1 MDSENTIWSLI
12 GGKLNEELSEEEL
25 PRLEELIQDKQLL
38 ARMEVIHSGV
48 KEMKKVRRFDKNSS
62 WDQIVRHVRNTKR
75 RIQTMTVVGIAA
87 ALILTFILGT
97 VFDRFR
103 FETELPVQYAEIDV
117 TYGQTNHLVL
127 FDGTEVWLNSGTT
140 FRYPSRFN
148 LDERNVYV
156 EGEAFFNVTSNE
168 KLPFKVHTSQME
180 VEVLGTS
187 FNVSAY
193 PGDSVQSVVLVEGKV
208 QINDTDGYEI
218 GQLLPGQI
226 AFQRP
231 DQGLRVQEVST
242 PVYTNWKE
250 GILSFRE
257 EKLEDLAK
265 KMERW
270 YNIEISFE
278 NEKLKR
284 HAVTGTVLRDKP
296 IDQIIDILE
305 MIAPVRFEYIAMPD
319 KKSKLIITESGEG

>member
-48 KEMKKVRRFDKNSS
+48 KEMKQVRRFDKNSS

-168 KLPFKVHTSQME
+168 
-180 VEVLGTS
+180 
-187 FNVSAY
+187 
-193 PGDSVQSVVLVEGKV
+193 
-208 QINDTDGYEI
+208 
-218 GQLLPGQI
+218 
-226 AFQRP
+226 
-231 DQGLRVQEVST
+231 
-242 PVYTNWKE
+242 
-250 GILSFRE
+250 
-257 EKLEDLAK
+257 
-265 KMERW
+265 
-270 YNIEISFE
+270 
-278 NEKLKR
+278 
-284 HAVTGTVLRDKP
+284 
-296 IDQIIDILE
+296 
-305 MIAPVRFEYIAMPD
+305 
-319 KKSKLIITESGEG
+319 